1 MVQNNVKPNIHTLNT
16 VMEIVSNFTIIR
28 AARDYAMKI
37 LVEFQGIGIGPSLA
51 TYFHLINVHYRSN
64 NRMNFLINSN
74 SFFTFESLL
83 KCLFFLRGFARS
95 RRHGQN
101 NSRCGDGCS
110 SSAGSITIFNHK
122 DLRLN
127 VLFVSRH
134 RMWMTSSFSPEPWKS
149 ATTNWTLQTWPN
161 VCTKSTCNRPIRYL
175 PVICSCRPT
184 FSEFQ
189 STVKSVL
196 DLMRKFLAIA
206 AATSSC
212 C

>member
-1 MVQNNVKPNIHTLNT
+1 MATYNHVISTVSQIKEGADKKWSVLEEILKEMVQNNVKPNIHTLNT

-64 NRMNFLINSN
+64 NRMNFLINLN
-74 SFFTFESLL
+74 SFFTFGSLL

-110 SSAGSITIFNHK
+110 SSAGSITIFARN
-122 DLRLN
+122 DLRL
-127 VLFVSRH
+127 
-134 RMWMTSSFSPEPWKS
+134 K
-149 ATTNWTLQTWPN
+149 
-161 VCTKSTCNRPIRYL
+161 
-175 PVICSCRPT
+175 
-184 FSEFQ
+184 
-189 STVKSVL
+189 
-196 DLMRKFLAIA
+196 
-206 AATSSC
+206 
-212 C
+212 